1 MLFEAACYWL
11 QNLHFT
17 VNAAME
23 LTTQY
28 HTAVAK
34 SQGAARTGISAVVK
48 FG

>member
-11 QNLHFT
+11 KNLHFT

-28 HTAVAK
+28 NTAVAK
-34 SQGAARTGISAVVK
+34 SQGAAWTRIGAVVK